1 MVDMRLGDR
10 RAVGVG
16 GADVTAVALCGFGV
30 FVLKSSRLNWIIR
43 TSRRKLKL
51 ELELS
56 HFNGQFFHQVEN
68 VLTCLFEL

>member
-1 MVDMRLGDR
+1 MSIKRFITLAIISISMLLLMLSVNIYQ
-10 RAVGVG
+10 
-16 GADVTAVALCGFGV
+16 
-30 FVLKSSRLNWIIR
+30 SREILE
-43 TSRRKLKL
+43 L